1 MQLKVSCKEKKNS
14 MNIQMLLSEMI
25 FRSIC
30 SLDHTEAVATI
41 GKHSAHWNIVV
52 HGQGGMEYKEIEE
65 KSR

>member
-1 MQLKVSCKEKKNS
+1 